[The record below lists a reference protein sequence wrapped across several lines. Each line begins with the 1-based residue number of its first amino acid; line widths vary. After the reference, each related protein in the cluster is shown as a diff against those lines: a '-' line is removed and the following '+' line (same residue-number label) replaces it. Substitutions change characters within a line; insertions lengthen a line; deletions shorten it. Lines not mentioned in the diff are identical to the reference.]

1 MKLSIFIDNL
11 LAIFKKKKWTE
22 LTQIQ
27 RNNITRAQA
36 LKLQPDLRLT
46 SPSGFNSL
54 HSNNAQM
61 GFLSRCGQFSSC
73 LFFKALA
80 QTYSLKEVQLI
91 IGDL

>member
-36 LKLQPDLRLT
+36 PKLQPDLRLAHLGST
-46 SPSGFNSL
+46 VCIPTMPRWGS
-54 HSNNAQM
+54 
-61 GFLSRCGQFSSC
+61 
-73 LFFKALA
+73 
-80 QTYSLKEVQLI
+80 
-91 IGDL
+91 